1 MIGTRRP
8 ELQLKLRWIVPLLL
22 ATTTAAL
29 FSVIRLWSSEPW
41 VAWLGAFVASAALPF
56 YFAGFLAIGGVARTS
71 RRLPT
76 LQVITMAGVALAA
89 YGGFNQRGAEPPFAF
104 VPIALALF
112 GLAVL
117 EWYVFIYSRYD
128 RTKSAAIVI
137 GKALPAVVLQ
147 ALDGQRVTSRDFA
160 GSKTLLVFFRGN
172 WCPLCMAQLRE
183 LTRRA
188 DRLAA
193 ASVRVKLI
201 SNQSVER
208 SRELASQLNLP
219 SHFDVLHDRGLRAA
233 RALSIED
240 IGGTPPGMR
249 DYPADTVMATVVA
262 LDAEGRVIFGDETDN
277 YRVRPH
283 PDSFIPLFED
293 RATSEPRP
301 MAIELAR
308 STSSS

>member
-1 MIGTRRP
+1 M
-8 ELQLKLRWIVPLLL
+8 QLKLRWIVPLLL
-22 ATTTAAL
+22 ATTTAAS
-29 FSVIRLWSSEPW
+29 FSVARLWTSEQWAP
-41 VAWLGAFVASAALPF
+41 WLGAFVASAALPL
-56 YFAGFLAIGGVARTS
+56 YFVGFLACGGAARTS

-76 LQVITMAGVALAA
+76 LQVVTVAGVALAA
-89 YGGFNQRGAEPPFAF
+89 YGGFHQYGAESRFGF
-104 VPIALALF
+104 VPLALALL

-117 EWYVFIYSRYD
+117 EWYVFIYSRYG

-137 GKALPAVVLQ
+137 GKPLPTVVLQ
-147 ALDGQRVTSRDFA
+147 ALDGRGVTSRDFE
-160 GSKTLLVFFRGN
+160 GSNTLLVFFRGN

-193 ASVRVKLI
+193 ASVQVKLI

-208 SRELASQLNLP
+208 SRELVSKLNLP

-240 IGGTPPGMR
+240 VGGTPPGMR
-249 DYPADTVMATVVA
+249 GYPSDTVMATVVA

-293 RATSEPRP
+293 RAIGGPRP
-301 MAIELAR
+301 RVSMGLAR
-308 STSSS
+308 STRSG